1 MYIHY
6 VSSVFVCVLYLP
18 QKTGWSAL
26 YFSAERGDVD
36 TTTSLLKAGTNTM
49 LRDKVCYLSFISPS
63 FLLFSLSVLF
73 TCLHLISI
81 KNGLTPLEVAI
92 VKRGEWKEETE
103 KRQRRY
109 KPDYEGVIDVLSR
122 YSKEPATL
130 PSHDVSRFNTHNNHV
145 AFTILPH
152 IVQNTPPPE
161 QDTTPTHLSSTVDKD
176 TLSSP
181 TNSQV
186 SSVLCKM
193 FIHYLHYY

>member
-1 MYIHY
+1 M
-6 VSSVFVCVLYLP
+6 L
-18 QKTGWSAL
+18 
-26 YFSAERGDVD
+26 
-36 TTTSLLKAGTNTM
+36 SLFH
-49 LRDKVCYLSFISPS
+49 LSFIPS
-63 FLLFSLSVLF
+63 FLSVLF

-92 VKRGEWKEETE
+92 VKRDEWEETE

-152 IVQNTPPPE
+152 IVQDTPMIFNDLDRRLKSTEKKEQSRVIGQERDSVQKQKTKTTEDRPPDN
-161 QDTTPTHLSSTVDKD
+161 QTTSTTVLS
-176 TLSSP
+176 
-181 TNSQV
+181 
-186 SSVLCKM
+186 
-193 FIHYLHYY
+193 